1 MIRKTAI
8 FFVVFCTSLL
18 LNFSARNL
26 QEQYDK
32 RALDFNKK
40 NTVIIEMLD
49 ASVVHYLD
57 AVVFPGLWLDRLTD
71 AGEPG
76 CFLNSH
82 GAGKTVRMSFS
93 TVTRGII
100 GVKIIHFITL
110 YQGLLPPGTFVI
122 T

>member
-1 MIRKTAI
+1 MIRKAAI
-8 FFVVFCTSLL
+8 FFVVFCASLL

-40 NTVIIEMLD
+40 NAVIIEMLD
-49 ASVVHYLD
+49 ASIVHYLD
-57 AVVFPGLWLDRLTD
+57 TVVYPGLGLDALTD
-71 AGEPG
+71 AGEAG
-76 CFLNSH
+76 CFLNSS
-82 GAGKTVRMSFS
+82 GAGKTVSLSFS

-100 GVKIIHFITL
+100 GVKIISFITL
-110 YQGLLPPGTFVI
+110 YQGLLPPGTFVM